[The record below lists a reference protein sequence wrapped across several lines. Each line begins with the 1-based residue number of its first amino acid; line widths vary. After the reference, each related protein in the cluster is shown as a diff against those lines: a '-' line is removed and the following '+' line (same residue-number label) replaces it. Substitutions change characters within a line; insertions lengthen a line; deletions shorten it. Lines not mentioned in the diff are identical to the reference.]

1 MSNATSREENQKT
14 KWELVGDVSVD
25 TGQVVIVDPCYVDTP
40 EREIRNSIRIALP
53 FFEDVMDSLGIT
65 SIPEDEKQKK
75 VVLEKIKPFMD
86 EMFSGLI
93 DALVPVYQ
101 KHLSIQD
108 LKDGIGMYQTP
119 IGKKIAEKSPQITQ
133 ETMGVSMEWGM
144 QFSSK
149 IQELMEN

>member
-1 MSNATSREENQKT
+1 MKKLILFLSIFFTIFTTQSQNESYKEVLLDFMEAQGTLDTFNSTIDQMSEIMGNQIEE
-14 KWELVGDVSVD
+14 
-25 TGQVVIVDPCYVDTP
+25 
-40 EREIRNSIRIALP
+40 
-53 FFEDVMDSLGIT
+53 
-65 SIPEDEKQKK
+65 
-75 VVLEKIKPFMD
+75 EKIKPLMD
-86 EMFSGLI
+86 EMLSGLI

-108 LKDGIGMYQTP
+108 LKDGIEMYQTP
-119 IGKKIAEKSPQITQ
+119 IGKKIAEKSPLITQ

>member
-1 MSNATSREENQKT
+1 MKKLILFLSIFFTIFTTQSQNESYKEVLLDFMEAQGTLDTYNTTIDQMSKIIGNQ
-14 KWELVGDVSVD
+14 
-25 TGQVVIVDPCYVDTP
+25 I
-40 EREIRNSIRIALP
+40 
-53 FFEDVMDSLGIT
+53 
-65 SIPEDEKQKK
+65 EK
-75 VVLEKIKPFMD
+75 EKIKPLMD

-119 IGKKIAEKSPQITQ
+119 IGKKIAEKSPLITQ

>member
-1 MSNATSREENQKT
+1 MKKLILFLSIFFTIFTTQSQNEGYKEVLLDFMEAQGTLDTFNSTIDQMSEIMGNQI
-14 KWELVGDVSVD
+14 E
-25 TGQVVIVDPCYVDTP
+25 
-40 EREIRNSIRIALP
+40 A
-53 FFEDVMDSLGIT
+53 
-65 SIPEDEKQKK
+65 
-75 VVLEKIKPFMD
+75 EKIKPLMD

-119 IGKKIAEKSPQITQ
+119 IGKKIAEKSPLITQ
-133 ETMGVSMEWGM
+133 ETMGVSMEWGI

-149 IQELMEN
+149 IQELMGN

>member
-1 MSNATSREENQKT
+1 MKKLILFLSIFFTIFTTQSQNESYKEVLLDFMEAQGTLDTFNSTIDQMSEIMGNQIEE
-14 KWELVGDVSVD
+14 
-25 TGQVVIVDPCYVDTP
+25 
-40 EREIRNSIRIALP
+40 
-53 FFEDVMDSLGIT
+53 
-65 SIPEDEKQKK
+65 
-75 VVLEKIKPFMD
+75 EKIKPLMD
-86 EMFSGLI
+86 EMLSGLI

-119 IGKKIAEKSPQITQ
+119 IGKKIAEKSPLITQ
-133 ETMGVSMEWGM
+133 ETMGVSMQWGM

>member
-1 MSNATSREENQKT
+1 MKKLILFLSIFFTIFTTQSQNESYKEVLLDFMEAQGTLDTFNSTIDQMSEIMGNQI
-14 KWELVGDVSVD
+14 ES
-25 TGQVVIVDPCYVDTP
+25 
-40 EREIRNSIRIALP
+40 
-53 FFEDVMDSLGIT
+53 
-65 SIPEDEKQKK
+65 
-75 VVLEKIKPFMD
+75 EKIKPLMD

-119 IGKKIAEKSPQITQ
+119 IGKKIAEKSPLITQ

>member
-1 MSNATSREENQKT
+1 MKKFILFLSIFFTIFTTQSQNESYKEVLLDFMEAQGTLDTFNSTIDQMSEIMGNQIEE
-14 KWELVGDVSVD
+14 
-25 TGQVVIVDPCYVDTP
+25 
-40 EREIRNSIRIALP
+40 
-53 FFEDVMDSLGIT
+53 
-65 SIPEDEKQKK
+65 
-75 VVLEKIKPFMD
+75 EKIKPLMD
-86 EMFSGLI
+86 EMLSGLI

-119 IGKKIAEKSPQITQ
+119 IGKKIAEKSPLITQ
-133 ETMGVSMEWGM
+133 VTMGVSMEWGM

>member
-1 MSNATSREENQKT
+1 MKKLILFLSIFFTIFTTQSQNESYKEVLLDFMEAQGTLDTFNSTIDQMSEIMGNQI
-14 KWELVGDVSVD
+14 E
-25 TGQVVIVDPCYVDTP
+25 
-40 EREIRNSIRIALP
+40 A
-53 FFEDVMDSLGIT
+53 
-65 SIPEDEKQKK
+65 
-75 VVLEKIKPFMD
+75 EKIKPLMD

-119 IGKKIAEKSPQITQ
+119 IGKKIAEKSPLITQ

>member
-1 MSNATSREENQKT
+1 MEAQGTLDTFNSTIDQMSEIMGNQI
-14 KWELVGDVSVD
+14 ES
-25 TGQVVIVDPCYVDTP
+25 
-40 EREIRNSIRIALP
+40 
-53 FFEDVMDSLGIT
+53 
-65 SIPEDEKQKK
+65 
-75 VVLEKIKPFMD
+75 EKIKPLMD

-119 IGKKIAEKSPQITQ
+119 IGKKIAEKSPLITQ

>member
-1 MSNATSREENQKT
+1 MKKTILLLSVFFTFFTAQSQNETYKEVLLDFMQAQGTLDTFNSTIDQMSEIMGNQI
-14 KWELVGDVSVD
+14 E
-25 TGQVVIVDPCYVDTP
+25 
-40 EREIRNSIRIALP
+40 A
-53 FFEDVMDSLGIT
+53 
-65 SIPEDEKQKK
+65 
-75 VVLEKIKPFMD
+75 EKIKPFMD

>member
-1 MSNATSREENQKT
+1 MKKFILFLSIFFTIFTTQSQNESYKEVLLDFMEAQGTLDTFNSTIDQMSKMMGNQIEE
-14 KWELVGDVSVD
+14 
-25 TGQVVIVDPCYVDTP
+25 
-40 EREIRNSIRIALP
+40 
-53 FFEDVMDSLGIT
+53 
-65 SIPEDEKQKK
+65 
-75 VVLEKIKPFMD
+75 EKIKPLMD
-86 EMFSGLI
+86 EMLSGLI

-119 IGKKIAEKSPQITQ
+119 IGKKIAEKSPLISQ
-133 ETMGVSMEWGM
+133 ETMGVSMQWGM

>member
-1 MSNATSREENQKT
+1 MKKLILSLSIFFTFFITQSQNESYKEVLLDFMEAQGTLDTYNTTIDQMSEIIGNQ
-14 KWELVGDVSVD
+14 
-25 TGQVVIVDPCYVDTP
+25 I
-40 EREIRNSIRIALP
+40 
-53 FFEDVMDSLGIT
+53 
-65 SIPEDEKQKK
+65 EK
-75 VVLEKIKPFMD
+75 EKIKPLMD

-119 IGKKIAEKSPQITQ
+119 IGKKIAEKSPLITQ

>member
-1 MSNATSREENQKT
+1 MKKLILFLSIFFTIFTTQSQNESYKEVLLDFMEAQGTLETFNSTINQMSEIMGNQI
-14 KWELVGDVSVD
+14 E
-25 TGQVVIVDPCYVDTP
+25 
-40 EREIRNSIRIALP
+40 A
-53 FFEDVMDSLGIT
+53 
-65 SIPEDEKQKK
+65 
-75 VVLEKIKPFMD
+75 EKIKPLMD

-119 IGKKIAEKSPQITQ
+119 IGKKIAEKSPLITQ
-133 ETMGVSMEWGM
+133 ETMGVSMEWGI

>member
-1 MSNATSREENQKT
+1 MKKLILFLSIFFTIFTTQSQNENYKEVLLDFMEAQGTLDTFNSTIDQMSEIMGNQI
-14 KWELVGDVSVD
+14 E
-25 TGQVVIVDPCYVDTP
+25 
-40 EREIRNSIRIALP
+40 A
-53 FFEDVMDSLGIT
+53 
-65 SIPEDEKQKK
+65 
-75 VVLEKIKPFMD
+75 EKIKPLMD

-119 IGKKIAEKSPQITQ
+119 IGKKIAEKSPLITQ
-133 ETMGVSMEWGM
+133 ETMGVSMEWGI

-149 IQELMEN
+149 IQELMGN

>member
-1 MSNATSREENQKT
+1 MKKIILLLSIIFTLFTAQSQNETYKEVLLDFMQAQGTLDTFNSTIDQMSEIMGNQI
-14 KWELVGDVSVD
+14 E
-25 TGQVVIVDPCYVDTP
+25 
-40 EREIRNSIRIALP
+40 A
-53 FFEDVMDSLGIT
+53 
-65 SIPEDEKQKK
+65 
-75 VVLEKIKPFMD
+75 EKIKPLMD

-108 LKDGIGMYQTP
+108 LKEGIGMYQTP
-119 IGKKIAEKSPQITQ
+119 IGKKIAEKSRKITQ

>member
-1 MSNATSREENQKT
+1 MKKFILFLSIFFTIFTTQSQNESYKEVLLDFMEAQGTLDTFNSTIDQMSEIMGNQIEE
-14 KWELVGDVSVD
+14 
-25 TGQVVIVDPCYVDTP
+25 
-40 EREIRNSIRIALP
+40 
-53 FFEDVMDSLGIT
+53 
-65 SIPEDEKQKK
+65 
-75 VVLEKIKPFMD
+75 EKIKPLMD
-86 EMFSGLI
+86 EMLSGLI

-119 IGKKIAEKSPQITQ
+119 IGKKIAEKSPLISQ
-133 ETMGVSMEWGM
+133 ETMGVSMQWGM

>member
-1 MSNATSREENQKT
+1 MKKLILFLSIFFTIFTTQSQNESYKEVLLDFMEAQGTLDTFNSTINQMSEIMGNQI
-14 KWELVGDVSVD
+14 E
-25 TGQVVIVDPCYVDTP
+25 
-40 EREIRNSIRIALP
+40 A
-53 FFEDVMDSLGIT
+53 
-65 SIPEDEKQKK
+65 
-75 VVLEKIKPFMD
+75 EKIKPLMD

-119 IGKKIAEKSPQITQ
+119 IGKKIAEKSPLITQ

>member
-1 MSNATSREENQKT
+1 MKKTILLLSVFFIFFTAQSQNETYKEVLLDFMQAQGTLDTFNSTIDQMSEIMGNQI
-14 KWELVGDVSVD
+14 E
-25 TGQVVIVDPCYVDTP
+25 
-40 EREIRNSIRIALP
+40 A
-53 FFEDVMDSLGIT
+53 
-65 SIPEDEKQKK
+65 
-75 VVLEKIKPFMD
+75 EKIKPFMD

>member
-1 MSNATSREENQKT
+1 MKKLILFLSIFFTIFTTQSQNESYKEVLLDFMEAQGTLDTFNSTIDQMSEIMGNQI
-14 KWELVGDVSVD
+14 E
-25 TGQVVIVDPCYVDTP
+25 
-40 EREIRNSIRIALP
+40 A
-53 FFEDVMDSLGIT
+53 
-65 SIPEDEKQKK
+65 
-75 VVLEKIKPFMD
+75 EKIKPLMD

-119 IGKKIAEKSPQITQ
+119 IGKKIAEKSPLITQ
-133 ETMGVSMEWGM
+133 ETMGVSMEWGI

-149 IQELMEN
+149 IQELMGN

>member
-1 MSNATSREENQKT
+1 MKKTILLLSIFFTFFTAQSQNETYKEVLLDFMQAQGTLDTFNSTIDQMSEIMGNQI
-14 KWELVGDVSVD
+14 E
-25 TGQVVIVDPCYVDTP
+25 
-40 EREIRNSIRIALP
+40 A
-53 FFEDVMDSLGIT
+53 
-65 SIPEDEKQKK
+65 
-75 VVLEKIKPFMD
+75 EKIKPIMD

-108 LKDGIGMYQTP
+108 LKEGIGMYQTP

>member
-1 MSNATSREENQKT
+1 MKKLILFLSIFFTIFTTQSQNESYKEVLLDFMEAQGTLDTFNSTIDQMSEIMGNQIEE
-14 KWELVGDVSVD
+14 
-25 TGQVVIVDPCYVDTP
+25 
-40 EREIRNSIRIALP
+40 
-53 FFEDVMDSLGIT
+53 
-65 SIPEDEKQKK
+65 
-75 VVLEKIKPFMD
+75 EKIKPLMD
-86 EMFSGLI
+86 EMLSGLI

-119 IGKKIAEKSPQITQ
+119 IGKKIAEKSPLITQ

>member
-1 MSNATSREENQKT
+1 MKKLILFLSIFFTIFTTQSQNESYKEVLLDFMEAQGTLDTFNSTIDQMSEIMGNQIEE
-14 KWELVGDVSVD
+14 
-25 TGQVVIVDPCYVDTP
+25 
-40 EREIRNSIRIALP
+40 
-53 FFEDVMDSLGIT
+53 
-65 SIPEDEKQKK
+65 
-75 VVLEKIKPFMD
+75 EKIKPLMD
-86 EMFSGLI
+86 EMLSGLI

-119 IGKKIAEKSPQITQ
+119 IGKKIAEKSPLITQ
-133 ETMGVSMEWGM
+133 ETMGVSMEWGI

>member
-1 MSNATSREENQKT
+1 MKKTILLLSVFFTFFTAQSQNETYKEVLLDFMQAQGTLDTFNSTIDQMSEIMGNQI
-14 KWELVGDVSVD
+14 D
-25 TGQVVIVDPCYVDTP
+25 
-40 EREIRNSIRIALP
+40 A
-53 FFEDVMDSLGIT
+53 
-65 SIPEDEKQKK
+65 
-75 VVLEKIKPFMD
+75 EKIKPFMD
-86 EMFSGLI
+86 EMLSGLI

>member
-1 MSNATSREENQKT
+1 MKKLILFLSIFFTIFTTQSQNESYKEVFLDFMEAQGTLDTFNSTIDQMSEIMGNQIEE
-14 KWELVGDVSVD
+14 
-25 TGQVVIVDPCYVDTP
+25 
-40 EREIRNSIRIALP
+40 
-53 FFEDVMDSLGIT
+53 
-65 SIPEDEKQKK
+65 
-75 VVLEKIKPFMD
+75 EKIKPLMD
-86 EMFSGLI
+86 EMLSGLI

-108 LKDGIGMYQTP
+108 LKDGIEMYQTP
-119 IGKKIAEKSPQITQ
+119 IGKKIAEKSPLITQ